1 MKIRAGLH
9 DSARVGLLRG
19 HANSTLRYPYSS
31 QFSSGGLLRRM
42 LNRLAQFF
50 SFKPVEYPGFDTSFG
65 EHVNLPKEFLEN
77 LAQERSASR
86 IK

>member
-9 DSARVGLLRG
+9 DNTRVGLMRG
-19 HANSTLRYPYSS
+19 HTNATLRYPYSS
-31 QFSSGGLLRRM
+31 KLSPGTLLRRI
-42 LNRLAQFF
+42 LNRVVQFF
-50 SFKPVEYPGFDTSFG
+50 AFKPNDYPGFDTSFG

-77 LAQERSASR
+77 LDQERSASR